1 MCWLRFG
8 SPVSRQV
15 SQQLAITELAGPRC
29 HLLLWEMPGND
40 GVVFLTCTAIDRTLL
55 TREPFMRSGTLR
67 LQKRR
72 RKQERLEARVSPAQ
86 KRLLER
92 AANLRGTSLTDF
104 VLTSAQEA
112 ATKTIKDF
120 EILTLCD
127 EAREVFI
134 KALMNPPA
142 PNERLRRAADRYK
155 KYVGI

>member
-1 MCWLRFG
+1 
-8 SPVSRQV
+8 
-15 SQQLAITELAGPRC
+15 
-29 HLLLWEMPGND
+29 
-40 GVVFLTCTAIDRTLL
+40 
-55 TREPFMRSGTLR
+55 MRSGTLR

-72 RKQERLEARVSPAQ
+72 KKQERLEARVSPAQ

-120 EILTLCD
+120 EIPTLCD

-142 PNERLRRAADRYK
+142 PNERLRRAADHYK
-155 KYVGI
+155 KCMGI